1 MKGGIFGFSRKEVLW
16 FTTFFIISV
25 SLITFSVIRLIS
37 KYYNHS
43 VNSATEIKK
52 GSHDLSNIQD
62 LDHFAV
68 NIQRGSLNLIIY
80 SENPEELENVRMAIL
95 KNRDSLS
102 TKLAQLE
109 TDSLLDKSLRARVNE
124 AGQNYLIV
132 NQKFLKII
140 SDTTRKELPENFNVN
155 TMRPTLRKFTD
166 LIRFTGKSL
175 SLQIQQTTEK
185 GLNIFHQYEFWL
197 LAIMLMPY
205 VYFFF
210 RFLYLVIK
218 MIIWD
223 FTS

>member
-25 SLITFSVIRLIS
+25 SLITFSVVKLIS
-37 KYYNHS
+37 KYYNYS
-43 VNSATEIKK
+43 SNSAAQIKK

-62 LDHFAV
+62 LDHYAV

-80 SENPEELENVRMAIL
+80 SKNPKELENVQTTIL

-109 TDSLLDKSLRARVNE
+109 TDSLLDSSLRDQVNN

-140 SDTTRKELPENFNVN
+140 SDSARKDLPENFNVN

-166 LIRFTGKSL
+166 LIRLTGKSL

-185 GLNIFHQYEFWL
+185 GLNIFHQYEFWM

-218 MIIWD
+218 MIVWD